1 VSRIRSLDGWRA
13 VGVTLVLVSHAPFTT
28 GFPARYADSVRMV
41 FDGELG
47 VRLFFVLSGFLI
59 TYLLLGEAARSGSIS
74 LPRFYAR
81 RSLRILPIYV
91 TYLLVLALLAALGLY
106 HDSWSSWFGALTFTR
121 NLFGIG
127 RSATVQLWS
136 LAIEEQFYLLWPMTL
151 AAFALWSRPRAFV
164 AVVIAAMIACPVL
177 RATLMSSSPGG
188 SLVNRLLGQQSALM
202 YVDSLM
208 VGCLGALIVRARPA
222 VPPALESPVLPVLA
236 IATVAA
242 GQVIQLERPPDS
254 WPVALVP
261 GIQALAMMFL
271 IWASAFQRPGMLSRG
286 LNLRPVVLLGTLS
299 YSLYVWQFL
308 FISHFVPALS
318 GSWTH
323 DWKWWMICAV
333 AVAAVSYY
341 GVERPF
347 LELKTRFAP
356 PASPRQSSRSETN
369 EGHESRYA

>member
-13 VGVTLVLVSHAPFTT
+13 VGVTLVLLSHAPFTT
-28 GFPARYADSVRMV
+28 GFPARYAEPVRMV

-59 TYLLLGEAARSGSIS
+59 TYLLLGEAERGGSIS

-81 RSLRILPIYV
+81 RSLRILPIYA
-91 TYLLVLALLAALGLY
+91 TYLLVLALLTALGLY
-106 HDSWSSWFGALTFTR
+106 HDSWSSWFGTLTFTR
-121 NLFGIG
+121 NLFGSG
-127 RSATVQLWS
+127 RSATGQLWS
-136 LAIEEQFYLLWPMTL
+136 LAIEEQFYLLWPMSL

-164 AVVIAAMIACPVL
+164 AVAVAALVACPVL
-177 RATLMSSSPGG
+177 RTLTSWSPGG
-188 SLVNRLLGQQSALM
+188 SLVNRLLGPQSALM
-202 YVDSLM
+202 FVDSLL
-208 VGCLGALIVRARPA
+208 VGCLGAFLVRARPA
-222 VPPALESPVLPVLA
+222 VPPALESSALPVLA
-236 IATVAA
+236 IALVAA
-242 GQVIQLERPPDS
+242 GRVVQLVRPPDS

-261 GIQALAMMFL
+261 GVQALAMMFL
-271 IWASAFQRPGMLSRG
+271 IWASAFQRPGALSRV

-299 YSLYVWQFL
+299 YSVYVWQML
-308 FISHFVPALS
+308 FVSHYVPAFS

-356 PASPRQSSRSETN
+356 PVRDRSDVL
-369 EGHESRYA
+369 ALL